1 MRLRD
6 FGAVD
11 QRFAGSSGFAGIV
24 GLRQNKLLFSLPGP
38 QYAQELENGAQSLPL
53 WGIGG
58 MCAAGESW
66 QDAARRHG
74 EADTGCSVKL
84 FSSRETYYLNINS
97 DIYAVDVED
106 VPAPALLYA
115 AAFRPP
121 DNPYGDLQTV
131 YGVEYFAHLQG
142 TPKPG
147 EDVAALLALGQPLLI
162 AAAQQALTLDNLLE
176 AGAELFA
183 NPDYPRTRS
192 VLHRHAARHAPLHA
206 AGTRRRSLVADS
218 FLGRSADALGIAP
231 KIPALTF
238 PRRRARPRPRS
249 SAASWL
255 WHLCRAP

>member
-11 QRFAGSSGFAGIV
+11 QRFAGSSGFAGII

-142 TPKPG
+142 TPQPG
-147 EDVAALLALGQPLLI
+147 EEVAALLALGQPLLI
-162 AAAQQALTLDNLLE
+162 AAAQQALTLDNLQE

-183 NPDYPRTRS
+183 NPDYAALDPSCIVIPLGTPHFMLQ
-192 VLHRHAARHAPLHA
+192 VLD
-206 AGTRRRSLVADS
+206 AGHWWQTLSLAD
-218 FLGRSADALGIAP
+218 LPML
-231 KIPALTF
+231 
-238 PRRRARPRPRS
+238 
-249 SAASWL
+249 
-255 WHLCRAP
+255 